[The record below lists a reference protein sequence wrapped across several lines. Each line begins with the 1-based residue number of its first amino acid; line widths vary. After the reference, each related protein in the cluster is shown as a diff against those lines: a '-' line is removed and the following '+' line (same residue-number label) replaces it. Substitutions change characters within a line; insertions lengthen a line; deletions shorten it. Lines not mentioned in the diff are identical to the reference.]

1 MDFTEVVTT
10 RRSIRAYLDR
20 DVSDELIEKLI
31 SAAMTAPSAGNQQP
45 WHFIVIRDRSRLEA
59 ISIFHPYCRM
69 AAKAPVAIVVCGDPV
84 GKKWPDFWVQD
95 CSAAIQN
102 FLLAARAEGLATV
115 WTGVYPVEERIK
127 GCREL
132 FSIPD
137 HVVPLAVIPVGWP
150 GKEGDFKKINRF
162 NRSLVHLERFGNQPE
177 IPV

>member
-1 MDFTEVVTT
+1 MDFGEVVKT
-10 RRSIRAYLDR
+10 RRSIRAYLDK
-20 DVSDELIEKLI
+20 DISDELIQKLI

-45 WHFIVIRDRSRLEA
+45 WQFIVIRDRDKLEA
-59 ISIFHPYCRM
+59 IPGFHPYCRM
-69 AAKAPVAIVVCGDPV
+69 APKAPAAIVVCGDPV

-102 FLLAARAEGLATV
+102 LLLAARAEGLATV
-115 WTGVYPVEERIK
+115 WTGVYPVEERVK

-137 HVVPLAVIPVGWP
+137 QVIPLAIIPVGWP
-150 GKEGDFKKINRF
+150 CKKEEFKGIDRF
-162 NRSLVHLERFGNQPE
+162 NPRLVHWERFGNQPN